1 VTEAVVS
8 LALLGVGEHL
18 VGLRRRLELLLCLG
32 VMGVDV
38 GVQLAGEAAEGS
50 LHLRLGGAALD
61 AEDLVVVAWH
71 QGLAQPS

>member
-1 VTEAVVS
+1 VAEAVVG

-18 VGLRRRLELLLCLG
+18 VGLGRRLELLLGLG
-32 VMGVDV
+32 VVGVDV
-38 GVQLAGEAAEGS
+38 GVQLAGETAEGA

-71 QGLAQPS
+71 RV